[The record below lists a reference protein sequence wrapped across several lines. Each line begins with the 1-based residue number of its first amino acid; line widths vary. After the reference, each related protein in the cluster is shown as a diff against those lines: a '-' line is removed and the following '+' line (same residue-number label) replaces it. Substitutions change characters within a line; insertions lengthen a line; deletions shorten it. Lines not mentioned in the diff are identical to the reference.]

1 MKTYNIHERIQA
13 YLDKRMNPE
22 ELKDF
27 ERDLKASPELKK
39 EYTAALLKNLAG
51 TAAENESLHNLLKEV
66 YRESKPVELGQKP
79 NPVMVT
85 MRSNWIK
92 MAAAAVVLL
101 GFAYFNGIFDQPN
114 TIKEFDYASLMV
126 DPIGMERASVADLSI
141 NEKASN
147 FYFRNPP
154 ATDSLEKMVLVCNG
168 MCAAKYYLAHAY
180 LKTKQFDK
188 AKTLFSDL
196 ETNIDQLNSIPQ
208 LQGRENEVILNSTL
222 AQLAAGE
229 TKTAVLPKL
238 NKLLSNLDKSDT
250 LRSIAVKLKEMLN

>member
-1 MKTYNIHERIQA
+1 
-13 YLDKRMNPE
+13 
-22 ELKDF
+22 
-27 ERDLKASPELKK
+27 
-39 EYTAALLKNLAG
+39 
-51 TAAENESLHNLLKEV
+51 
-66 YRESKPVELGQKP
+66 
-79 NPVMVT
+79 
-85 MRSNWIK
+85 

-229 TKTAVLPKL
+229 TKTAILPKL

-250 LRSIAVKLKEMLN
+250 LRSIAVKLKEILN